1 MNTTTFSTLRRLQW
15 APVCASALL
24 LCACGTRVVER
35 QVIREQPII
44 QQAPAQPAERIV
56 VVQPPPAPQ
65 EDMTPAPSANG
76 YTWVAGHYVWRDTG
90 WTWERGRWVAGTI
103 RPMPSPYNESPT
115 AAPAPSA
122 RWVPGYWD
130 YVGNDWEWKKGHWE
144 MR

>member
-1 MNTTTFSTLRRLQW
+1 MFDFTQHVASRLRRLVTPQ
-15 APVCASALL
+15 
-24 LCACGTRVVER
+24 
-35 QVIREQPII
+35 REPIPNSN
-44 QQAPAQPAERIV
+44 QRPY
-56 VVQPPPAPQ
+56 
-65 EDMTPAPSANG
+65 SANG

-103 RPMPSPYNESPT
+103 RPMPSPYNEAPT